1 MRKRSRLLACAMI
14 GALVLSG
21 IPNVPSQAVGSAA
34 NTVFAGG
41 NGTSGG
47 ERRQCQSFEFTL
59 RGAGHAAGGA
69 VRLW

>member
-47 ERRQCQSFEFTL
+47 SGDSASPL
-59 RGAGHAAGGA
+59 SSLYAAQDMLP